1 MINFMKNNTKVFIK
15 EFAEQIRE
23 ENHIKD
29 YDSLVS
35 FIYSIGG
42 RIEKADC
49 LWDFGA
55 IKKNSEH
62 NFILYKDVFDRDKK
76 GLYKFLQNVW
86 VIYFYI

>member
-55 IKKNSEH
+55 IEKILNI
-62 NFILYKDVFDRDKK
+62 ILYYIKMCLIEIKK
-76 GLYKFLQNVW
+76 VYINFLQNVW